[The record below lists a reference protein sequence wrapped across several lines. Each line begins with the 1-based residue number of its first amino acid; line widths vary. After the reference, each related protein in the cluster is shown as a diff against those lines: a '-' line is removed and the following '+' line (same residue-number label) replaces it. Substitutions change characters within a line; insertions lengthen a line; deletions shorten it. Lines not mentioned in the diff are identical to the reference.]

1 MSRGRWYVPAS
12 LLHSCRIVIGSLLAC
27 LLDDS
32 SSDHQSHSQVDPEDA
47 IVYHV
52 DKVRRPVA
60 EDKALNKAIAMLQ
73 ARGCF
78 STHV

>member
-1 MSRGRWYVPAS
+1 MPPLRSSTHVVQLSLSS
-12 LLHSCRIVIGSLLAC
+12 LLC
-27 LLDDS
+27 LLDES
-32 SSDHQSHSQVDPEDA
+32 SSEQQPDLQVDPEDA

>member
-1 MSRGRWYVPAS
+1 MP
-12 LLHSCRIVIGSLLAC
+12 
-27 LLDDS
+27 
-32 SSDHQSHSQVDPEDA
+32 SQVDAEDA

-73 ARGCF
+73 ASCLPRARVQVM
-78 STHV
+78 SLMAQS